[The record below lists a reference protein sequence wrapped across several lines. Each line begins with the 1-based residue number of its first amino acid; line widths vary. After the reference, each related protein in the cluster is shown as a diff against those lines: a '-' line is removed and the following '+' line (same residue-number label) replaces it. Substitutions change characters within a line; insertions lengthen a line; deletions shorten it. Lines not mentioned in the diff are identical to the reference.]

1 MTIARRFTPTL
12 ALTLIVGVAA
22 CSDPAPEIATE
33 GGDVVECALNGAEVF
48 APDCRLLELPA
59 TEGHAW
65 MIRHPD
71 GGFRRVERSDIP
83 GGYITG
89 DGSIEASAV
98 IENGYT
104 ILTIDNDRYRWAV
117 DAPSG

>member
-1 MTIARRFTPTL
+1 MTIAHRLTPVL
-12 ALTLIVGVAA
+12 ALAAVIGVAA
-22 CSDPAPEIATE
+22 CSDPAPEIAAE
-33 GGDVVECALNGAEVF
+33 GGEVVECALNGAETF
-48 APDCRLLELPA
+48 KPDCRLLEAPA

-89 DGSIEASAV
+89 DGSIEGSAV
-98 IENGYT
+98 VENGYT
-104 ILTIDNDRYRWAV
+104 ILTIDKDRYRWAV
-117 DAPSG
+117 EASGG